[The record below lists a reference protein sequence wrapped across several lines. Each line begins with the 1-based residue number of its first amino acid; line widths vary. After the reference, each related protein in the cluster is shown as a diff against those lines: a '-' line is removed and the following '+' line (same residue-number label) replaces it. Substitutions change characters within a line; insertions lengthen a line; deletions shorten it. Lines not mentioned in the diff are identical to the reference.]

1 MNYGSKWFSCS
12 VLQESAED
20 NRIPEINTEHFV
32 SKLVLSCEKIF
43 CLKEMAGTDKEV
55 LERDILRYLLHR
67 LVFSS
72 IDVDAL
78 MPYPHALG
86 SELTKLKIYGI

>member
-1 MNYGSKWFSCS
+1 M
-12 VLQESAED
+12 
-20 NRIPEINTEHFV
+20 T
-32 SKLVLSCEKIF
+32 
-43 CLKEMAGTDKEV
+43 GTDKEA

-86 SELTKLKIYGI
+86 SELAKLKIYGI

>member
-1 MNYGSKWFSCS
+1 
-12 VLQESAED
+12 
-20 NRIPEINTEHFV
+20 
-32 SKLVLSCEKIF
+32 
-43 CLKEMAGTDKEV
+43 MAGTDKEV